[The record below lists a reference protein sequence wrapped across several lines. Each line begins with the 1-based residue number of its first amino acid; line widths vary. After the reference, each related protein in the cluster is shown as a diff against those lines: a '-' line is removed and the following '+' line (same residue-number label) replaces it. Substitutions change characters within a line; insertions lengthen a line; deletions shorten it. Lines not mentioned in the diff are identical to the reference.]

1 MSDAR
6 RPVPT
11 ADPLVRAL
19 VAAVRE
25 IAQRRASEVP
35 GRRGNVGSMDGGKA
49 A

>member
-6 RPVPT
+6 HPAPG

-25 IAQRRASEVP
+25 IAQRRASNQAD
-35 GRRGNVGSMDGGKA
+35 RRGKVAALNGGKA

>member
-6 RPVPT
+6 RPAPA

-25 IAQRRASEVP
+25 IAQRRASNEAD
-35 GRRGNVGSMDGGKA
+35 RRGKVAALNGGEA